1 MTLRIALIDDQTGE
15 CEIGGQ
21 RCKVVPVEP
30 TDEMV
35 DAAWDSDGTDYV
47 GEHHRIW
54 SAGHAYR
61 AMLSAADIDLSA
73 LPVVPERLKSP
84 PFGWLPDDGGEE
96 YAQAYNAA
104 LDAMGVK

>member
-1 MTLRIALIDDQTGE
+1 MTLRIALIDETGE
-15 CEIGGQ
+15 FTVNGQ

-35 DAAWDSDGTDYV
+35 DAAWDSGATDYV

-73 LPVVPERLKSP
+73 LPRAAGDWSAL
-84 PFGWLPDDGGEE
+84 FDG
-96 YAQAYNAA
+96 
-104 LDAMGVK
+104 MGVP

>member
-1 MTLRIALIDDQTGE
+1 MRDIALTPLYEAPPMTKRLLLIDETGE
-15 CEIGGQ
+15 CEIGGI

-35 DAAWDSDGTDYV
+35 DAAWDSGATDYV

-61 AMLSAADIDLSA
+61 AMLSAAAIDLSS
-73 LPVVPERLKSP
+73 LPRA
-84 PFGWLPDDGGEE
+84 D
-96 YAQAYNAA
+96 Y
-104 LDAMGVK
+104 